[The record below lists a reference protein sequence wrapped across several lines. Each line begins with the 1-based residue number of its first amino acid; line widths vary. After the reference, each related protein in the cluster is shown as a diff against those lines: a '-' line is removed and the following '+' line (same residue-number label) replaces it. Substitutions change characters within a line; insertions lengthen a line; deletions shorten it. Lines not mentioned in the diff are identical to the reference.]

1 MPKTVKSEV
10 EAKQGRKGIPVLN
23 VLLIAIGLAFVVWF
37 GVALFFSDTQSG
49 GMVPNEN
56 VQSETQ

>member
-23 VLLIAIGLAFVVWF
+23 VLIIAIGLALAVWF
-37 GVALFFSDTQSG
+37 GVELFFSDTQTDS
-49 GMVPNEN
+49 MVTNEEI
-56 VQSETQ
+56 QSEIQ